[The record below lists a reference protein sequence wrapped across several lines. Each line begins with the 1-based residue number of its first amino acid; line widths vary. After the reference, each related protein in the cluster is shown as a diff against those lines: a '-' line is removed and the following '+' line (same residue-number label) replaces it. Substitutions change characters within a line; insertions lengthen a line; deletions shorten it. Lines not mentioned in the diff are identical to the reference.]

1 MLKRCA
7 PVQNVWQRGL
17 RKCVFTAM
25 ILMGILTGCVKVTAF
40 DVTELSCKSYGPIH
54 WSLKDTDQ
62 TIAAIK
68 QHNAAW
74 LALCAK

>member
-1 MLKRCA
+1 
-7 PVQNVWQRGL
+7 
-17 RKCVFTAM
+17 M